1 MATEKPKVTPRD
13 VMRIVFRRRLMF
25 LSGAAAFALVALVG
39 ASWWPLKYTGT
50 AKFER
55 RMDAASEDLTRTKT
69 DSFEAVKRTL
79 QHELAGPVAVGE
91 AVEDV
96 DLEKK
101 GLLAPLPRGK
111 DGKLTPE
118 GQMLKQQLVHSLM
131 DNLRV
136 TFDVT
141 SPEVDLVSLTFTD
154 RDARLAQEFPNTLV
168 TKYIERIGAQ
178 IISNLTASRDFLQ
191 DKVAVANVR
200 LTEFVAKRLD
210 FEVKHAGMLPDN
222 VGALQQQVERVTS
235 DIDTV
240 RRQLMLAKQRL
251 EQVKA
256 VRAKESQGGPAAA
269 PPEGTAAPKP
279 GEAKKP
285 EAEKPSLQSIAE
297 AMQTLERVYRE
308 ATQEVANLLAEQ
320 QQDEKSLAE
329 MKTLNHMTDKHPKVE
344 ALRKQIADLADRIT
358 KARARVTD
366 TEKEIRKAQGTQ
378 TVARD
383 LPTESSLTPLLN
395 RQMALQE
402 AQLAINEASSQAEVQ
417 LYTDEL
423 ERLQNRQKALEDL
436 SNRFGPVRQEYLAL
450 MKNVTEQQAEVDR
463 WQKRLTE
470 VQMDLA
476 AEAAKHRTRL
486 RQVVLA
492 EEQFAPSSPQ
502 LLYVLAVALL
512 GGLAFGGGMVFL
524 SNTMDR
530 SITNTE
536 EAVSHF
542 GLPVFGVVAE
552 IVTPGQDRRR
562 KLWRWGLWP
571 LMMFVAV
578 LALAGAAL
586 NITLWLQYREGYEQ
600 WKRAPVTYLAKGA
613 SDAVDALKRRL

>member
-1 MATEKPKVTPRD
+1 
-13 VMRIVFRRRLMF
+13 
-25 LSGAAAFALVALVG
+25 
-39 ASWWPLKYTGT
+39 
-50 AKFER
+50 
-55 RMDAASEDLTRTKT
+55 
-69 DSFEAVKRTL
+69 
-79 QHELAGPVAVGE
+79 
-91 AVEDV
+91 
-96 DLEKK
+96 
-101 GLLAPLPRGK
+101 
-111 DGKLTPE
+111 
-118 GQMLKQQLVHSLM
+118 
-131 DNLRV
+131 
-136 TFDVT
+136 
-141 SPEVDLVSLTFTD
+141 
-154 RDARLAQEFPNTLV
+154 
-168 TKYIERIGAQ
+168 
-178 IISNLTASRDFLQ
+178 
-191 DKVAVANVR
+191 
-200 LTEFVAKRLD
+200 
-210 FEVKHAGMLPDN
+210 
-222 VGALQQQVERVTS
+222 
-235 DIDTV
+235 
-240 RRQLMLAKQRL
+240 
-251 EQVKA
+251 
-256 VRAKESQGGPAAA
+256 
-269 PPEGTAAPKP
+269 
-279 GEAKKP
+279 
-285 EAEKPSLQSIAE
+285 
-297 AMQTLERVYRE
+297 
-308 ATQEVANLLAEQ
+308 
-320 QQDEKSLAE
+320 
-329 MKTLNHMTDKHPKVE
+329 
-344 ALRKQIADLADRIT
+344 
-358 KARARVTD
+358 
-366 TEKEIRKAQGTQ
+366 
-378 TVARD
+378 
-383 LPTESSLTPLLN
+383 
-395 RQMALQE
+395 MALQE